1 MLKKIAWGLVVA
13 ALAGAVWALL
23 GGQKIDT
30 GSLELASKPV
40 GAISIPT
47 VERPGGRMT
56 LRPALGEV
64 PLAEHT
70 PQKGSGLSLVLW
82 LDLTHPELP
91 HALNLVSIMEDRFGD
106 RLKIAFRHLPQDQ
119 SCNEYLPRTRN
130 SQACSVAVAAQ
141 CTGDLFW
148 SFLSLLA
155 KNPGSW
161 TELELRQFAKVAGL
175 REAEFSACL
184 RSDGVQDQI
193 RTDVRD
199 AKDYGLANNSR
210 ILVNGVPLPLGIN
223 STVLDAVIRHELG
236 ENGVDDDG
244 RIAARRLAPVSKKG
258 ETGTLP
264 MRAVDGFF
272 IDSVEA
278 SWAKD
283 DSSRSVAGLVP
294 ASASWDEA
302 RSACRKAGK
311 RMCKQSE
318 WRRACS
324 GRSRTDLLVEG
335 RRWPHSDRWQSTLC
349 WDAGD
354 TTRTQ
359 GYESG
364 QKPYCV
370 SPEGVFDL
378 TGNLWEWVG
387 QSKEEAVL
395 VGGSFVEGE
404 SATCGVTLSSFGERY
419 SAPWTGFRCC
429 ADTAVPPTGAGV
441 VLNRERAGFAVPEE
455 FQGQKSV
462 VHFVTNACAA
472 CRRPTV
478 ALADL
483 QSLLGAF
490 PVLMVVVKTNQAV
503 AEALVDNS
511 PVNAQALLD
520 SQGEL
525 AGQLA
530 VLTLPTTLVLD
541 EEGTE
546 IARMEGY
553 DATGWTTIRD
563 ALME

>member
-1 MLKKIAWGLVVA
+1 MLKKTTWGLVVA
-13 ALAGAVWALL
+13 ILAGATWALL
-23 GGQKIDT
+23 GGQKADT
-30 GSLELASKPV
+30 EVLDVVSKPV

-56 LRPALGEV
+56 LRPSLGEV
-64 PLAEHT
+64 LLAEHT
-70 PQKGSGLSLVLW
+70 PQKGEGLPIVLW
-82 LDLTHPELP
+82 LDLTHPEFP
-91 HALNLVSIMEDRFGD
+91 HAFNVVSIMEDRFGD

-119 SCNEYLPRTRN
+119 SCNALLPRTRN

-161 TELELRQFAKVAGL
+161 TELDLRKFAKVTGL
-175 REAEFSACL
+175 EEEAFATCL
-184 RSDGVQDQI
+184 RSDDVQLQLRKDI
-193 RTDVRD
+193 GD
-199 AKDYGLANNSR
+199 ANDYGLANNSR

-223 STVLDAVIRHELG
+223 TTGLDAVLRHEMG
-236 ENGVDDDG
+236 ENEEDAEG

-258 ETGTLP
+258 ETGTLS

-272 IDSVEA
+272 IDAVEA

-294 ASASWDEA
+294 VAASWEEASA
-302 RSACRKAGK
+302 ACRKAGK

-324 GRSRTDLLVEG
+324 GRGRTDLLVEG

-354 TTRTQ
+354 ATRSQ

-387 QSKEEAVL
+387 ETKEEAVL

-404 SATCGVTLSSFGERY
+404 QATCSAALASFGTRY

-429 ADTAVPPTGAGV
+429 ADTDVPPTGAGV
-441 VLNRERAGFAVPEE
+441 VLNRKRTGFVVPEE
-455 FQGQKSV
+455 FQGQKIV
-462 VHFVTNACAA
+462 VHFVTNSCAA
-472 CRRPTV
+472 CRRPTT

-483 QSLLGAF
+483 QAMLGGV
-490 PVLMVVVKTNQAV
+490 PVLMIVVNTDQAV
-503 AEALVDNS
+503 ADALVDNS
-511 PVNAQALLD
+511 PVDAQALWD
-520 SQGEL
+520 PQGQF

-530 VLTLPTTLVLD
+530 VLDLPTTLVLD
-541 EEGTE
+541 EDSAE

-553 DATGWTTIRD
+553 DALGWAGIRAVLVD
-563 ALME
+563 